1 MTKDLDSILQ
11 NLEVSKNYS
20 KERGC
25 ENNIEIN
32 YKILCIIKKYI
43 NFGNYFFSFKQTF
56 SNPNFSTI
64 QSKTSRDV
72 SKNLIKLNKTIIK
85 IKKKGKN
92 RTYIKV
98 KLILLNM

>member
-1 MTKDLDSILQ
+1 M
-11 NLEVSKNYS
+11 
-20 KERGC
+20 
-25 ENNIEIN
+25 
-32 YKILCIIKKYI
+32 CIIKKYI
-43 NFGNYFFSFKQTF
+43 NFGNYIFSFKQTF